1 MVTLQAPGGGH
12 PNRLLLRK
20 MRRDVLRQKWQFLSV
35 AITIVLGTAL
45 FAASTDAFSNL
56 SVSYERTYDRL
67 DFADLTISDGDQAA
81 IAAAASSTDGVAAVS
96 QRVQADVPI
105 QIGSHKLAGRVVSLP
120 VSAQPEVGKVD
131 VVEGAY
137 LPSDN
142 PNAVLVEKH
151 MADHFGIHPGDTLSV
166 ALADGAR
173 TVNVVGVAIS
183 PEYLWPARSRQD
195 ILTTPDDFGVLF
207 AAPALVNQAP
217 DASQVAQ
224 VLVLYA
230 SGASTNALDAA
241 LNKLAVSHGA
251 TDVLTRAD
259 QPSNAA
265 LSEDLQ
271 GFSQI
276 AVLFPLL
283 FLIAAA
289 MATFVLMN
297 RIVLSQRS
305 VVGTLRASG
314 FGRWPILRHFLGY
327 GILIGAASS
336 VVGVAI
342 GAPLGALITGAY
354 TSSLSIP
361 DTVIGFHP
369 LTPLIGIAFGLVAG
383 AIAAAVPARMA
394 MRVSPA
400 EAMRG
405 TVPSGA
411 SRLPLLER
419 VVPPLRR
426 LPLRWRIPLRSA
438 SRSRWRSLSTFLGVV
453 LALVLILA
461 SWGMI
466 DTVQLLTARQFDD
479 IQHNDAQ
486 VYLNTDADTAAV
498 EEIGAIPGV
507 NAVEPVVGLPVTV
520 RVGDASYATQ
530 LQAFAAGTQ
539 MHSFLLASGGS
550 TELPSDGILVGV
562 ALRNLLS
569 ITEGD
574 SLAISFPS
582 LGLETTTTVAGF
594 VDEPLGTY
602 AYASRQTLDGLV
614 NAAGGDTAA
623 LVHPATTSLLVTY
636 DGGVNADT
644 VRDRLSADPIVA
656 GIVSSN
662 ALERMV
668 DQYLALFYGFVGIM
682 LVFGATMAFALMFN
696 AISVSLAE
704 RSVEFATMRAN
715 GMTSREVGGLL
726 TRENALV
733 TIVALPVGVALGY
746 EVASLMMSSYSS
758 DLFSFDLRMRWST
771 PVLAAAATLVVT
783 LLSEIPARRT
793 MRRLEI
799 ARVVRERS
807 Q

>member
-1 MVTLQAPGGGH
+1 MVTLATTGGH
-12 PNRLLLRK
+12 PDRLLLRK
-20 MRRDVLRQKWQFLSV
+20 MRRDVFRQKWQFIAV
-35 AITIVLGTAL
+35 AVTIVLGTAL

-56 SVSYERTYDRL
+56 SVSYERTYERL
-67 DFADLTISDGDQAA
+67 AFADLTISGGDQGA

-105 QIGSHKLAGRVVSLP
+105 QIASHKLAGRIVSLP
-120 VSAQPEVGKVD
+120 VSSQPDVGKVD
-131 VVEGAY
+131 VVEGEY
-137 LPSDN
+137 LPSDD

-151 MADHFGIHPGDTLSV
+151 MADHFGLHPGDTLTV
-166 ALADGAR
+166 ALANGSQ

-207 AAPALVNQAP
+207 GAPELVSEAP
-217 DASQVAQ
+217 NASQVAQ

-230 SGASTNALDAA
+230 PGSSTTALDRTMNDVA
-241 LNKLAVSHGA
+241 LGNGA

-271 GFSQI
+271 GFSQV

-327 GILIGAASS
+327 GVVIGVASS

-342 GAPLGALITGAY
+342 GAPLGAFITGAY

-361 DTVIGFHP
+361 DTVLGFHP
-369 LTPLIGIAFGLVAG
+369 LTPIVGIAFGLVAG

-394 MRVSPA
+394 MHVSPA

-419 VVPPLRR
+419 IFPPLRR
-426 LPLRWRIPLRSA
+426 LPLRWRMPLRSA
-438 SRSRWRSLSTFLGVV
+438 SRSPWRSFSTFLGVV
-453 LALVLILA
+453 LALVLVLA

-466 DTVQLLTARQFDD
+466 DTVQLLTSRQFDD

-486 VYLNTDADTAAV
+486 VYLNKDADMAAV
-498 EEIGAIPGV
+498 EEIAGIPGV
-507 NAVEPVVGLPVTV
+507 SSVEPVIGLPVAI
-520 RVGDASYATQ
+520 RAGDASYATQ
-530 LQAFAAGTQ
+530 LQAFTAGTQ

-550 TELPSDGILVGV
+550 TSLPSDGILVGV
-562 ALRNLLS
+562 ALRNLLP
-569 ITEGD
+569 INEGD
-574 SLAISFPS
+574 SVTVSFPS
-582 LGLETTTTVAGF
+582 LGLETATTVAGF

-602 AYASRQTLDGLV
+602 AYASRETLDALV

-623 LVHPATTSLLVTY
+623 LIHPATASLLVTY
-636 DGGVNADT
+636 DSGANGDS
-644 VRDRLSADPIVA
+644 VRARLSADPIVT

-662 ALERMV
+662 ALQKLV
-668 DQYLALFYGFVGIM
+668 GQYLALFYGFVGIM

-715 GMTSREVGGLL
+715 GMTAREVGGLL
-726 TRENALV
+726 TRENVLV
-733 TIVALPVGVALGY
+733 TLVGLPIGVALGY

-771 PVLAAAATLVVT
+771 PVLAAAATLIVT
-783 LLSEIPARRT
+783 LLSEIPARHT